1 MVNTLVTSGEEEL
14 VSLSVEGMV
23 VVVGG
28 VGRGLGTMTLNI
40 TSLNSVISAGILEGG
55 QRGGFMDISLNV
67 SVVDSVAPGRPH
79 ASPT

>member
-28 VGRGLGTMTLNI
+28 VGRGLGTMTVNI

-67 SVVDSVAPGRPH
+67 LVVDSVAPGRPH

>member
-23 VVVGG
+23 VVGG
-28 VGRGLGTMTLNI
+28 VGRGLGIMTLNI

-67 SVVDSVAPGRPH
+67 LVVDSVAPGRPH